1 MNVDDGTK
9 VLAHADPDK
18 QESLQSEAE
27 PDVMQNEQTWPTESE
42 ILAAEGNISISSSFW
57 FQILL
62 KSVISGHV
70 SSFNLIGLTSGEV
83 HTCTILY
90 FKSFK
95 CVFFVRSTRSG
106 LGWERVPFSLILIF
120 IYFAFFFNLSFCIA
134 TQETSVGCFRV
145 PTDVD
150 K

>member
-9 VLAHADPDK
+9 VLAHAEPDK

-70 SSFNLIGLTSGEV
+70 SSFNLIEMNHIRL
-83 HTCTILY
+83 H
-90 FKSFK
+90 
-95 CVFFVRSTRSG
+95 
-106 LGWERVPFSLILIF
+106 
-120 IYFAFFFNLSFCIA
+120 
-134 TQETSVGCFRV
+134 
-145 PTDVD
+145 
-150 K
+150 